1 MIKSIKYFIA
11 LGLFFFN
18 VNLNAQYTLLS
29 QFGNLTECDTLSRGI
44 FVVWWDK
51 NWDYSDDAGRLLDT
65 MLLYREQCLEEL
77 NMEDP
82 PNPQAGFFYNVYLH
96 HGGDIF
102 PDWWGNGQG
111 TDGNGYPYLTL
122 PIGAHNDWVNVA
134 HETFHVFQYSANAPG
149 FSYSGDSQWY
159 IEASANWYA
168 AYRYKEF
175 SRAFLE
181 AESLVRLPHVP
192 LWLSYDNFP
201 ADYPQNWQ
209 RYVHQYAL
217 ALLLYYLTE
226 ESGLAPT
233 FITSG
238 LFSGTDQLP
247 QEYFY
252 NYLGADVFR
261 AQFMDWAAHMTN
273 HFDFLTPAQI
283 AVLENEWNDYADP
296 ADDNEF
302 IEVFDN
308 EGSGGWYRPDDDRV
322 SRGWAFNTYKLLNS
336 DSCIY
341 HFELNGDMAGSK
353 GDASFFQGRV
363 LVKNASAGAQ
373 FYELPMDNAQQ
384 GFLSLE
390 VSPEDSEIFFII
402 GSVPEVFEDVA
413 QTFSYEMRIVKE
425 DIVSAASEPLMEA
438 MPEVIGRY
446 NVSGQ
451 PVRED
456 YEGIQV
462 ILYGDGRVERKLVR
476 KW

>member
-1 MIKSIKYFIA
+1 MIKSTKYFIA
-11 LGLFFFN
+11 LGFIFFN
-18 VNLNAQYTLLS
+18 VNLNAQYSLLS

-51 NWDYSDDAGRLLDT
+51 NWDYSNDADRLLDT
-65 MLLYREQCLEEL
+65 MLTFREQCLGEL

-82 PNPQAGFFYNVYLH
+82 PNPQSGFFYNVYLH
-96 HGGDIF
+96 NGADIF
-102 PDWWGNGQG
+102 PDWWANGQG
-111 TDGNGYPYLTL
+111 TDSNGFPYLTL

-134 HETFHVFQYSANAPG
+134 HETFHVFQYNANAPG
-149 FSYSGDSQWY
+149 FAYSGDSQWY

-201 ADYPQNWQ
+201 DDYPQNWQ

-252 NYLGADVFR
+252 NFLGADVFR

-273 HFDFLTPAQI
+273 HFDFLTSAQV

-302 IEVFDN
+302 TEIYN
-308 EGSGGWYRPDDDRV
+308 NTGSGGWYRPDDALV
-322 SRGWAFNTYKLLNS
+322 TRGWAFNTYKILNS
-336 DSCIY
+336 DSSIY
-341 HFELNGDMAGSK
+341 HIELKGDETGSK
-353 GDASFFQGRV
+353 GDDAYFQGKV
-363 LVKNASAGAQ
+363 LVKNGPLGAQ
-373 FYELPMDNAQQ
+373 FYDLVMNNEQE

-390 VSPEDSEIFFII
+390 LGPEDSEIYFIV
-402 GSVPEVFEDVA
+402 GALPEVFEDVE
-413 QTFSYEMRIVKE
+413 QTFSYEMQITKE
-425 DIVSAASEPLMEA
+425 DVVSGITVPGEGRIPK
-438 MPEVIGRY
+438 VIGRY
-446 NVSGQ
+446 NISGQ
-451 PVRED
+451 PVPED
-456 YEGIQV
+456 YEGLQV
-462 ILYGDGRVERKLVR
+462 ILYDDGSVEK
-476 KW
+476 KFIQE